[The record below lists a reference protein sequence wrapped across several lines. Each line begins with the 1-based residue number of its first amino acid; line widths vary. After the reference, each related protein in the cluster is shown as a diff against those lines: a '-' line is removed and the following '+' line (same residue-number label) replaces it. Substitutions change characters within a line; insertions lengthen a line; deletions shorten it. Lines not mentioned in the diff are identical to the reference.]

1 MVTINEIL
9 GSSPRS
15 VYTYHAP
22 AFWLKLL
29 ISTRDIV
36 REIDTRAKLPAT
48 LPDLEIRQGDLI
60 FPLISEQDLPSSQAL
75 KDTLV
80 ASLASLAKK
89 MAGEL
94 DGYKFYSQ
102 PTPRAYLE
110 QVSTRA
116 TQYYKIL

>member
-1 MVTINEIL
+1 MVTVNEIL

-48 LPDLEIRQGDLI
+48 LSDLEIRQGDLI
-60 FPLISEQDLPSSQAL
+60 FPPISEQDLPSSQAL

-80 ASLASLAKK
+80 ASLATLAKK
-89 MAGEL
+89 MTDGL